1 MRTKKIF
8 LLIVSLLMLL
18 NLHSQDVLLDM
29 DVEDQFKET
38 SGPNMQNYSHVY
50 ISLGVIPDF
59 DEEGITS
66 INFWKSGEYIIGYRY
81 KRKLSSFYSLG
92 YDVNFNVDRF
102 LFDAVDLFSNLDNP
116 RFGGQ
121 VKKHHLLNN
130 SFNLEIYQR
139 FNIGSHGNTLGNY
152 IDMGVYGQLNHSVKE
167 VKLLENKSE
176 SATAGKER
184 RVYRKLDYIERL
196 GYGLTGRIGHN
207 KWAVYGKY
215 RLSDFFSGE
224 YNLPELPRLTVGI
237 EFAIK

>member
-1 MRTKKIF
+1 MQLKRLF
-8 LLIVSLLMLL
+8 LLMISLPLL
-18 NLHSQDVLLDM
+18 ANLYSQDVLLDM
-29 DVEDQFKET
+29 NVEEQFQET
-38 SGPNMQNYSHVY
+38 SGPNMRNYSHVY
-50 ISLGVIPDF
+50 ISLGAIPDF

-66 INFWKSGEYIIGYRY
+66 INFWRSGEYIFGYRY

-92 YDVNFNVDRF
+92 YDVNFKVDRF
-102 LFDAVDLFSNLDNP
+102 FFDAADLFSNLENP
-116 RFGGQ
+116 RIDGQ
-121 VKKHHLLNN
+121 VKKHFLLNN

-139 FNIGSHGNTLGNY
+139 FNFGPRGNILGNY

-167 VKLLENKSE
+167 VTILENKLE
-176 SATAGKER
+176 SATTGKER

-196 GYGLTGRIGHN
+196 GYGFAGRIGHN
-207 KWAVYGKY
+207 KWAIYGKY